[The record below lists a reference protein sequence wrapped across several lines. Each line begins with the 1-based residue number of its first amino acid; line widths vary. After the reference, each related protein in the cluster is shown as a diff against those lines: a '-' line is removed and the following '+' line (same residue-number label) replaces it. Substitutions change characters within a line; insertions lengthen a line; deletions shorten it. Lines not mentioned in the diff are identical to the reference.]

1 MAGTPSTGDATVV
14 AEPTPGTHGRGRRI
28 GHFVLHYVEMVVAMV
43 VGMVAL
49 DPLWPAEWLAREDV
63 HALVMATDM
72 TVAMALWMALR
83 RHAWARIA
91 EMSAAM
97 YLPFV
102 ALLVPYGFG
111 VLPASAL
118 MVAGHV
124 IMFPLMLLAMLWRR
138 HEYGL

>member
-1 MAGTPSTGDATVV
+1 MAVDPSTGDAAVV
-14 AEPTPGTHGRGRRI
+14 AEPSPTVRPRGRRLGRFV
-28 GHFVLHYVEMVVAMV
+28 GHYLEMVVAMI

-49 DPLWPAEWLAREDV
+49 DPLWPAEWLAREGV
-63 HALVMATDM
+63 HAVLMATDM
-72 TVAMALWMALR
+72 TVGMGAWMALR
-83 RHAWARIA
+83 RHRWLRIL
-91 EMSAAM
+91 EMSAVM

-118 MVAGHV
+118 VIAGHV